1 MEWIRSIPFTFFWQI
16 IYISSKFYMELKF
29 HLILCAVTS
38 NASFLNLNLKD
49 GWTLVPTRSGI
60 PVPVSIESAFSQ
72 PQLLFNVEDDVVFEL
87 YTQKNKHEAQI
98 LTTRNISSFTTS
110 NFDRSLPTRIY
121 IHGWQEYA
129 GTMKKYFND
138 GMTSIRIIIKSLF
151 LHRT

>member
-1 MEWIRSIPFTFFWQI
+1 
-16 IYISSKFYMELKF
+16 MELKF

-138 GMTSIRIIIKSLF
+138 GMISIRIIIKSLS